1 MRRRNITTQIND
13 EEIFLNDNDNGISLN
28 NKIENEYNSSI
39 IPKALPFVIFENGQ
53 FIIPDEAK
61 NLLSDKS
68 FTNIGIISLVGKYRT
83 GKSFLLNRVLLN
95 KQHNKGFGV
104 GPTFRPCTKGIW
116 IWSEPIM
123 ISNSNCSKTFPC
135 FLIDTEGLGAY
146 IEEINHDT
154 KIFLIAIIISSLFIY
169 NSFGALDEISLTSL
183 SLVLNLSET
192 IKIKSLTHKD
202 TEEELA
208 EYFPALLWLLRDF
221 SLKLEDINGN
231 AITEKEY
238 LEKALEDVSG
248 NNEIIQEKNRVRKL
262 IRTYFPERDCFTMV
276 RPVEKEKDL
285 QNLENLSNDELR
297 EEFLEQAENFRN
309 KILNITCPKTFRKR
323 LLNGSMLVELVQ
335 NILDAI
341 NSGCI
346 PVIENTWKY
355 VVQSECIK
363 NTEDFYNK
371 FAKEIR
377 KFREENKNDEDFG
390 KKMKNFT
397 KDLTQKYLDEFNNNE
412 LFDDDIK
419 KEFAGKLKKK
429 LNDELSNFDK
439 ENEGIF
445 EQKLNKDLDI
455 LSDKIINSIKN
466 NNSPD
471 NHYTFFQ
478 ELDLFKEKANQL
490 APDFSHKNDI
500 ILDKALLLAKK
511 YIDGEKKKDKNID
524 IDELTNLKNENIR
537 QKMKINEYQDEIK
550 NFILKNDNN
559 LDDLNNE
566 YMELKLKLS
575 KNEEKLKSI
584 EKSRNKEKENNEKEL
599 NDIIDN
605 YELKIKNIQNN
616 KTNRDT
622 EIHMKNEQL
631 NILKTNNEK
640 IISLHEKKFQ
650 FYENEINML
659 KQKIEDLKNISKI
672 NENKLNNDIQNLQKV
687 NNNLKKEQNKL
698 NNINNINNNKSINN
712 SIAKL
717 MNSINNHIKDQS
729 DENRSLFDKLIN
741 DKEKE
746 FKADKEFLKK
756 FSEIKLKNNDLELR
770 LKATNYEIKDLEEQI
785 NRLNPQGNL
794 INNINNVQCKECKQ
808 YFTLEEFKTHR
819 NNCGRKKLSS
829 SNNINNIN
837 ENAYENDFI
846 SNINPEKLRIR
857 ILKGKIKNEKAGKPY
872 LEYIMDIYY
881 SNTHHWRLGKKFS
894 DFTKLY
900 NAINS
905 MYKEYIKIP
914 ISNIFIDL
922 NNSSTVGS
930 FHDNKIRQLEQFIN
944 DIIDLEIINTSKPF
958 IKFIEFEKYYDED
971 SDLLLGISKS
981 QQHPYSNS
989 MLKES
994 KKNIKNNYNNNIEQK
1009 DFQQNFENNGNLDE
1023 NKYNNFEENDD

>member
-1 MRRRNITTQIND
+1 MNSQQLKDFENYLD
-13 EEIFLNDNDNGISLN
+13 DDNGISLN
-28 NKIENEYNSSI
+28 YHIENEYT
-39 IPKALPFVIFENGQ
+39 PKAIPFVIFENGK
-53 FIIPDEAK
+53 FIVPEEAK
-61 NLLSDKS
+61 KLLSQKS

-95 KQHNKGFGV
+95 KQENHGFGV

-123 ISNSNCSKTFPC
+123 ISNSNCPKPFPC

-169 NSFGALDEISLTSL
+169 NSFGALDEISITSL

-202 TEEELA
+202 KEEELA

-231 AITEKEY
+231 TITEKQY
-238 LEKALEDVSG
+238 LEKALENVSG
-248 NNEIIQEKNRVRKL
+248 NNEIIEEKNRVRKL
-262 IRTYFPERDCFTMV
+262 IRAYFPERDCFTMV
-276 RPVEKEKDL
+276 RPVEDEKDL
-285 QNLENLSNDELR
+285 QNLEYLSNGELR
-297 EEFLEQAENFRN
+297 EEFLKQAENFRN

-335 NILDAI
+335 NILDSI

-363 NTEDFYNK
+363 NTEDLFNR
-371 FAKEIR
+371 FSKEIR
-377 KFREENKNDEDFG
+377 KFRDENKDDDDFG
-390 KKMKNFT
+390 RKMKNYT
-397 KDLTQKYLDEFNNNE
+397 KDLTQKYMDEFNNNN
-412 LFDDDIK
+412 LLDDDIK

-429 LNDELSNFDK
+429 MNDELNNFDK

-466 NNSPD
+466 NSDND
-471 NHYTFFQ
+471 NNHYTFFQ
-478 ELDLFKEKANQL
+478 ELDLFKEKANQMS
-490 APDFSHKNDI
+490 PDFRHKNDI
-500 ILDKALLLAKK
+500 ILDKALLMAKK
-511 YIDGEKKKDKNID
+511 YIDNEKSKGKNFNPE
-524 IDELTNLKNENIR
+524 ELTNLKNENIR

-550 NFILKNDNN
+550 NFILTNDNN

-566 YMELKLKLS
+566 YMELKLKLN
-575 KNEEKLKSI
+575 KNEEKLKTL
-584 EKSRNKEKENNEKEL
+584 EKSRNKEQENNEKEL
-599 NDIIDN
+599 NDIIDD
-605 YELKIKNIQNN
+605 YEIKIKNILNN
-616 KTNRDT
+616 KNNRDT
-622 EIHMKNEQL
+622 EIHLKSEQL

-650 FYENEINML
+650 FYENEIKVL
-659 KQKIEDLKNISKI
+659 KEKIEQLLNISKD
-672 NENKLNNDIQNLQKV
+672 NENKLNSDIQQLKKI
-687 NNNLKKEQNKL
+687 NNNLKKEQNKF
-698 NNINNINNNKSINN
+698 NNNTNDNNKSMNK

-717 MNSINNHIKDQS
+717 MNSINNHIKEQS
-729 DENRSLFDKLIN
+729 DENNLILDKLMT

-746 FKADKEFLKK
+746 FQSDKEFLKK
-756 FSEIKLKNNDLELR
+756 LSELKQKNSDLELK
-770 LKATNYEIKDLEEQI
+770 LKSTNYQIQNLEQI
-785 NRLNPQGNL
+785 INGSDPNNNL
-794 INNINNVQCKECKQ
+794 INDANNIQCKECKEN
-808 YFTLEEFKTHR
+808 FSMEDFKTHK
-819 NNCGRKKLSS
+819 NNCGKHILSS
-829 SNNINNIN
+829 SFNKNKYNYN
-837 ENAYENDFI
+837 YEFN
-846 SNINPEKLRIR
+846 SNILPEKLRIR
-857 ILKGKIKNEKAGKPY
+857 ILKGKIKNEKNGKPY

-881 SNTHHWRLGKKFS
+881 SNIYHWRLGKKFS

-900 NAINS
+900 NTINS

-922 NNSSTVGS
+922 NNSSVVGT
-930 FHDNKIRQLEQFIN
+930 FHENKLRQLEQFIN
-944 DIIDLEIINTSKPF
+944 DIIDTEIINVSKPF

-971 SDLLLGISKS
+971 GDLMSGINKS
-981 QQHPYSNS
+981 QKPQSSYS

-994 KKNIKNNYNNNIEQK
+994 NKNLQNNESNNLYSNNY
-1009 DFQQNFENNGNLDE
+1009 ENNGNNE
-1023 NKYNNFEENDD
+1023 EKANNYY

>member
-1 MRRRNITTQIND
+1 MNSQQLKDLENYLD
-13 EEIFLNDNDNGISLN
+13 DDNGISLN
-28 NKIENEYNSSI
+28 YHIENEYSSST
-39 IPKALPFVIFENGQ
+39 PKAIPFVIFENGK
-53 FIIPDEAK
+53 FIVPEEAK
-61 NLLSDKS
+61 KLLSQKS

-95 KQHNKGFGV
+95 KQENHGFGV

-123 ISNSNCSKTFPC
+123 ISNSNCPKPFPC

-169 NSFGALDEISLTSL
+169 NSFGALDEISITSL

-202 TEEELA
+202 KEEELA

-231 AITEKEY
+231 AITEKQY
-238 LEKALEDVSG
+238 LEKALENVSG
-248 NNEIIQEKNRVRKL
+248 NNEIIEEKNRVRKL
-262 IRTYFPERDCFTMV
+262 IRAYFPERDCFTMV
-276 RPVEKEKDL
+276 RPVEDEKDL
-285 QNLENLSNDELR
+285 QNLEYLSNGELR
-297 EEFLEQAENFRN
+297 EEFLKQAENFRN

-335 NILDAI
+335 NILDSI

-363 NTEDFYNK
+363 NTEDLFNR
-371 FAKEIR
+371 FSKEIR
-377 KFREENKNDEDFG
+377 KFRDENKDDDDFCR
-390 KKMKNFT
+390 KMKNYT
-397 KDLTQKYLDEFNNNE
+397 KDLTQKYMDEFNNNN
-412 LFDDDIK
+412 LLDDDIK

-429 LNDELSNFDK
+429 MNDELNNFDK

-466 NNSPD
+466 NSGND
-471 NHYTFFQ
+471 NNHYTFFQ
-478 ELDLFKEKANQL
+478 ELDLFKEKANQMS
-490 APDFSHKNDI
+490 PDFRHKNDI
-500 ILDKALLLAKK
+500 ILDKALLMAKK
-511 YIDGEKKKDKNID
+511 YIDNEKSKGKNFNPE
-524 IDELTNLKNENIR
+524 ELTNLKNENIR

-550 NFILKNDNN
+550 NFILTNDNN

-566 YMELKLKLS
+566 YMELKLKLN
-575 KNEEKLKSI
+575 KNEEKLKTL
-584 EKSRNKEKENNEKEL
+584 EKSRNKEQENNEKEL
-599 NDIIDN
+599 NDIIDD
-605 YELKIKNIQNN
+605 YEIKIKNILNN
-616 KTNRDT
+616 KNNRDT
-622 EIHMKNEQL
+622 EIHLKNEQL

-650 FYENEINML
+650 FYENEIKVL
-659 KQKIEDLKNISKI
+659 KEKIEQLLNISKD
-672 NENKLNNDIQNLQKV
+672 NENKLNSDIQQLK
-687 NNNLKKEQNKL
+687 NNNTND
-698 NNINNINNNKSINN
+698 NNNKSMNK

-717 MNSINNHIKDQS
+717 MNSINNHIKEQS
-729 DENRSLFDKLIN
+729 DENKLILDKLMT

-746 FKADKEFLKK
+746 FQSDKEFLKK
-756 FSEIKLKNNDLELR
+756 LSELKQKNSDLELK
-770 LKATNYEIKDLEEQI
+770 LKSTNYQIQNLEQI
-785 NRLNPQGNL
+785 INGSDPNNDA
-794 INNINNVQCKECKQ
+794 NNIQCKECKEN
-808 YFTLEEFKTHR
+808 FSMEDFKTHK
-819 NNCGRKKLSS
+819 NNCGKHILSS
-829 SNNINNIN
+829 SFNKNKYNYN
-837 ENAYENDFI
+837 YEFN
-846 SNINPEKLRIR
+846 SNILPEKLIII
-857 ILKGKIKNEKAGKPY
+857 ILKGKIKNEKNVKPY

-881 SNTHHWRLGKKFS
+881 SNIYHWRLGKKFS

-900 NAINS
+900 NTINS

-922 NNSSTVGS
+922 NNSSVVGT
-930 FHDNKIRQLEQFIN
+930 FHENKLRQLEQFIN
-944 DIIDLEIINTSKPF
+944 DIIDTEIINVSKPF

-971 SDLLLGISKS
+971 GDLMSCVNKS
-981 QQHPYSNS
+981 QKPQSSYS

-994 KKNIKNNYNNNIEQK
+994 NKNLQNNESNNLYSNNY
-1009 DFQQNFENNGNLDE
+1009 ENNGNNE
-1023 NKYNNFEENDD
+1023 EKANNYY